1 MKIFD
6 EPTSRGFSPAPMYL
20 DGLHMPY
27 GGGSTG
33 GALQIDPY
41 TLERIEVLKGP
52 ASVLYGQNEP
62 GGIVNMVSG
71 VPPPPRSAK
80 WCSAA
85 AARTAATEPSTSAAR
100 SMNRAPTCT
109 G

>member
-1 MKIFD
+1 
-6 EPTSRGFSPAPMYL
+6 TSRGFSPAPMYL

-52 ASVLYGQNEP
+52 ASVLFGQNQP
-62 GGIVNMVSG
+62 GGIVNMVSKRPTAEPIHEVVLG
-71 VPPPPRSAK
+71 GGSQDRRYGAFDVAGAQRS
-80 WCSAA
+80 
-85 AARTAATEPSTSAAR
+85 
-100 SMNRAPTCT
+100 
-109 G
+109 